1 MPVPTQS
8 TTHVT
13 DALALLISRYSKA
26 KVVTGIVKALSAETQ
41 ALEDAAWAVI
51 NALLLTNQPLA
62 GGPWDILDKL
72 AALVGVPGGRLG
84 RSDADLLQAVK
95 IQIAINHSH
104 GLAED
109 IIHITSLV
117 ASGATYSEAY
127 PASFE
132 VDINGTTA
140 SVAAA
145 LLQYLDKARSAGVS
159 GYLNFSLS
167 PAASTLILDSTTGH
181 PAAFGL
187 LDDSVGHGF
196 PYTMSSYQVI

>member
-1 MPVPTQS
+1 MPVPAVS
-8 TTHVT
+8 TTHVADT
-13 DALALLISRYSKA
+13 LALLISRYSKA

-62 GGPWDILDKL
+62 SGPWDVLDKL

-95 IQIAINHSH
+95 IQIRINHSH

-109 IIHITSLV
+109 IIQIAALV
-117 ASGATYSEAY
+117 TTGAIYREYY

-132 VDINGTTA
+132 VDLFPTTL
-140 SVAAA
+140 SVVNA
-145 LLQYLDKARSAGVS
+145 LARYLGKARSAATA
-159 GYLNFSLS
+159 GYLVYSLTL
-167 PAASTLILDSTTGH
+167 PILILDSSAV
-181 PAAFGL
+181 PLAAATA
-187 LDDSVGHGF
+187 LDSSVTPGSF
-196 PYTMSSYQVI
+196 PNLMTSMRAL